1 MRQRI
6 LARST
11 RRRNGTSGSSV
22 ASQYLVGAGS
32 SLGHS
37 ISSVSSPRREAP
49 LIGAVRTRTRANR
62 DDSLVAEPLR
72 QVIVRQ
78 ACLGRLSASALTL
91 TRSFD
96 VVPSRT

>member
-11 RRRNGTSGSSV
+11 RRRKGTSGSSV
-22 ASQYLVGAGS
+22 ESQYLVGSGLS
-32 SLGHS
+32 FGHS
-37 ISSVSSPRREAP
+37 ISSVSSLRREAP

-62 DDSLVAEPLR
+62 DDSLAAEPSR

-78 ACLGRLSASALTL
+78 ACLGRLSASSLTL
-91 TRSFD
+91 TRRFAGT
-96 VVPSRT
+96 PS